1 MECDAG
7 VCEREQ
13 AMGITCETI
22 WRESSNYIDGTL
34 SPDLQQSIDEHIKT
48 CQACA
53 SVLAGLQNIVTL
65 YGDERMA
72 ELPSGFSRRLHRR
85 LEANMPTTRRNFFGW
100 AVALAGSVL
109 AVGGI
114 ELSRASHQVPDSI
127 SKHSQHLAKP
137 IPPDM
142 QVVVSEKGKLFHLA
156 ACPFIINRETIRHM
170 TASVA
175 LAQGLSPCTR
185 CLSKYL

>member
-1 MECDAG
+1 MKLLVDECLSEELTKLAQRRGHAEASHVAWIGKRGWKDWQLRK
-7 VCEREQ
+7 V
-13 AMGITCETI
+13 I
-22 WRESSNYIDGTL
+22 IDSDWTF
-34 SPDLQQSIDEHIKT
+34 
-48 CQACA
+48 
-53 SVLAGLQNIVTL
+53 VTS
-65 YGDERMA
+65 MA
-72 ELPSGFSRRLHRR
+72 ELPSGFSQRLHRR

-100 AVALAGSVL
+100 AVALAGSVV

-114 ELSRASHQVPDSI
+114 ELSGASHQVPDSI

>member
-1 MECDAG
+1 MDCDAG
-7 VCEREQ
+7 FCEREQ

-22 WRESSNYIDGTL
+22 WRESSDYIDGTL

-48 CQACA
+48 CHACA

-85 LEANMPTTRRNFFGW
+85 LESNMPTTRRNFFGW

-114 ELSRASHQVPDSI
+114 ELSRASHELPNSS
-127 SKHSQHLAKP
+127 SKLSQHLAKP
-137 IPPDM
+137 IPPDL
-142 QVVVSEKGKLFHLA
+142 QVVVSDKGKLFHLA
-156 ACPFIINRETIRHM
+156 ACPFIINPETIRHM
-170 TASVA
+170 TASAA

>member
-1 MECDAG
+1 
-7 VCEREQ
+7 
-13 AMGITCETI
+13 MGITCETI

-34 SPDLQQSIDEHIKT
+34 GLDLQHSIDEHIKT
-48 CQACA
+48 CPSCA

-72 ELPSGFSRRLHRR
+72 ELPSGFSQRLRHR
-85 LEANMPTTRRNFFGW
+85 LEANMPTNRRNFFGW

-114 ELSRASHQVPDSI
+114 ELSRALHEVPDSI
-127 SKHSQHLAKP
+127 SKLSQHLAKP
-137 IPPDM
+137 IPLDM
-142 QVVVSEKGKLFHLA
+142 QVVVSDKGKLFHLA

>member
-1 MECDAG
+1 MDFEAG
-7 VCEREQ
+7 VRERDQ

-22 WRESSNYIDGTL
+22 WRESSNYIDGIL
-34 SPDLQQSIDEHIKT
+34 NPELRQSIDEHIET

-72 ELPSGFSRRLHRR
+72 ELPSGFSQRLHRR
-85 LEANMPTTRRNFFGW
+85 LQANMPTTRRNFFGW
-100 AVALAGSVL
+100 AVAFASSVL

-114 ELSRASHQVPDSI
+114 ELSRASHEAPEPI
-127 SKHSQHLAKP
+127 SKLSQHTVKP

-142 QVVVSEKGKLFHLA
+142 QVVVSDKGKLFHLA
-156 ACPFIINRETIRHM
+156 PCPFIINRKTIRSM
-170 TASVA
+170 TASIA
-175 LAQGLSPCTR
+175 LAQGFAPCTR
-185 CLSKYL
+185 CMSKYL

>member
-1 MECDAG
+1 
-7 VCEREQ
+7 
-13 AMGITCETI
+13 MGITCETI

-34 SPDLQQSIDEHIKT
+34 SPDLQQAIDEHIKT

-53 SVLAGLQNIVTL
+53 SVLAGLQNIVML

-72 ELPSGFSRRLHRR
+72 ELPSGFSQRLHRR
-85 LEANMPTTRRNFFGW
+85 LEGNLPTTRRNFFGW
-100 AVALAGSVL
+100 AVALAASVL

-114 ELSRASHQVPDSI
+114 ELSRASHEVPDSI
-127 SKHSQHLAKP
+127 SKHSRQLAEP

-142 QVVVSEKGKLFHLA
+142 QVVVSDKGKLFHLA
-156 ACPFIINRETIRHM
+156 ACPFIINRETIRPM

>member
-1 MECDAG
+1 
-7 VCEREQ
+7 
-13 AMGITCETI
+13 
-22 WRESSNYIDGTL
+22 
-34 SPDLQQSIDEHIKT
+34 
-48 CQACA
+48 
-53 SVLAGLQNIVTL
+53 
-65 YGDERMA
+65 
-72 ELPSGFSRRLHRR
+72 
-85 LEANMPTTRRNFFGW
+85 MPTTRRNFFGW

-114 ELSRASHQVPDSI
+114 ELSRASHEFPDSI

>member
-1 MECDAG
+1 
-7 VCEREQ
+7 
-13 AMGITCETI
+13 MGITCETI
-22 WRESSNYIDGTL
+22 WRESSNYVDGTL
-34 SPDLQQSIDEHIKT
+34 NSDLQQSIDEHIKT

-72 ELPSGFSRRLHRR
+72 ELPFGFSRRLHRR
-85 LEANMPTTRRNFFGW
+85 LETNMPTTRRSFVGW
-100 AVALAGSVL
+100 AVALAASVL

-114 ELSRASHQVPDSI
+114 ELSRTSHEVPDSS
-127 SKHSQHLAKP
+127 SKLAQQLAKP

-142 QVVVSEKGKLFHLA
+142 QVVVSDKGKLFHLA